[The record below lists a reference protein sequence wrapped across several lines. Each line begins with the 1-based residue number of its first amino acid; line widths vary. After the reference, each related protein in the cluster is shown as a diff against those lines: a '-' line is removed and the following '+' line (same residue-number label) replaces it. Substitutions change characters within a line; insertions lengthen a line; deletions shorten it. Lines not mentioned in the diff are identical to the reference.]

1 MPTATRKRSAG
12 LPFKRLSKAAKER
25 AIENAIEWSHID
37 FDADWLTDCMN
48 EELHEHHGFPDLNVS
63 GWALSYCQGDGVD
76 IDGSIDIGEL
86 AKTDEFVL
94 TCLAKGVLLGV
105 CDLDDW
111 DFVCKV
117 KNSRLEFE
125 WQMYNSGEFASV
137 RGAVDAIALEL
148 HEHLKSIVADLKRSL
163 ERYGYDEIE
172 YQTSEEH
179 AIDTIEANDWR
190 FDREGNKL

>member
-1 MPTATRKRSAG
+1 MTTATRKRG
-12 LPFKRLSKAAKER
+12 LPFERLSKAAKAR
-25 AIENAIEWSHID
+25 AIEKVIEWSHID

-48 EELHEHHGFPDLNVS
+48 EELHEHHGFRDLKVS

-76 IDGSIDIGEL
+76 IEGSIDIGEL

-125 WQMYNSGEFASV
+125 WQMYNSGEFAAV
-137 RGAVDAIALEL
+137 RDSVDAIALEL
-148 HEHLKSIVADLKRSL
+148 EEHLKSIVDDLQHKL
-163 ERYGYDEIE
+163 EQYGYDEIE

-179 AIDTIEANDWR
+179 AIETIEANDWR
-190 FDREGNKL
+190 FDREGNML